1 MAVSFRFVARY
12 SLLVF
17 LGEATNWNALTLD
30 IWVSFLFLILITNV
44 LAYIA
49 WFRVLSIFPASKSG
63 LGTLAVPIVGLLA
76 SYLILSEIL
85 RWHEIVAATLIVSAL
100 FFTLRQN

>member
-1 MAVSFRFVARY
+1 MERFNTRY
-12 SLLVF
+12 LGKFLVPHF
-17 LGEATNWNALTLD
+17 N
-30 IWVSFLFLILITNV
+30 SKRSCF
-44 LAYIA
+44 A
-49 WFRVLSIFPASKSG
+49 WFRVLSIFTASISG

-76 SYLILSEIL
+76 SYLILNEIL